1 MGSDLYMN
9 PPRPPKPDTQMIRIL
24 DDGKTVRRSRYG
36 DKAVLWQ
43 IGRDTITVKV
53 PGGKYWVGI
62 GCAQGYAP
70 AKFVVY
76 RIVEGSYT
84 PLTPTYKV
92 TVITEFPVQKES
104 KKA

>member
-9 PPRPPKPDTQMIRIL
+9 PPRPPKPDTQKIRI
-24 DDGKTVRRSRYG
+24 DADGKTVTRLRFA
-36 DKAVLWQ
+36 DKAQLWQ
-43 IGRDTITVKV
+43 LTSDTITVKV
-53 PGGKYWVGI
+53 PGGKYWMGI
-62 GCAQGYAP
+62 GLPQGYAP

-84 PLTPTYKV
+84 PLTPTYEV
-92 TVITEFPVQKES
+92 TVLAEFPVQKES